1 MCVTFLIP
9 NAIVY
14 PSIELS
20 SKLKASASPSTHTS
34 DLLSLRPIQD
44 SKGSLSSHI
53 QRTKYRGIKEDT
65 NLMHKQASDVSPLS
79 AARCFPTFNML
90 GLMSHTY
97 I

>member
-34 DLLSLRPIQD
+34 DLLSLKPIQD
-44 SKGSLSSHI
+44 SRGSL
-53 QRTKYRGIKEDT
+53 KCKGFKEERDVMH
-65 NLMHKQASDVSPLS
+65 NQHKQTCEVVSPLS

-90 GLMSHTY
+90 GLMSQT
-97 I
+97 

>member
-34 DLLSLRPIQD
+34 DLLSPNPIQN
-44 SKGSLSSHI
+44 SKGSLSSH
-53 QRTKYRGIKEDT
+53 THKAKYKGIKKVKD
-65 NLMHKQASDVSPLS
+65 LMQKQTSDV
-79 AARCFPTFNML
+79 
-90 GLMSHTY
+90 
-97 I
+97 